1 MGKGPNSKRKK
12 IIAPGKNLIGGDFNP
27 VEEATQKVE
36 IDPVTEYNYEDHRKY
51 NEAIND
57 HSELVTNLA
66 IRDNYILVRLFK
78 YDQESF
84 SEGGII
90 LEDTELYATAGGQA
104 RARIKQTPY
113 QRRGIVV
120 TKGHMNC
127 SDYWN
132 ELLVP
137 GAVIH
142 LPENKLKEHH
152 VDKSKKTDIG
162 HGYFMINA
170 ATIEAIELN

>member
-1 MGKGPNSKRKK
+1 
-12 IIAPGKNLIGGDFNP
+12 
-27 VEEATQKVE
+27 
-36 IDPVTEYNYEDHRKY
+36 
-51 NEAIND
+51 
-57 HSELVTNLA
+57 
-66 IRDNYILVRLFK
+66 
-78 YDQESF
+78 
-84 SEGGII
+84 
-90 LEDTELYATAGGQA
+90 
-104 RARIKQTPY
+104 
-113 QRRGIVV
+113 
-120 TKGHMNC
+120 MNC

-142 LPENKLKEHH
+142 LPENNLKEHH